1 MLMIVNLNQVIFFLT
16 EEPTFFFFFPDKM
29 PLNIVSHLILLKQI
43 FYLLV
48 INTGAI

>member
-16 EEPTFFFFFPDKM
+16 EEPTFFFFPDKM
-29 PLNIVSHLILLKQI
+29 PLKIVSHLILLKQI

-48 INTGAI
+48 INTGTI